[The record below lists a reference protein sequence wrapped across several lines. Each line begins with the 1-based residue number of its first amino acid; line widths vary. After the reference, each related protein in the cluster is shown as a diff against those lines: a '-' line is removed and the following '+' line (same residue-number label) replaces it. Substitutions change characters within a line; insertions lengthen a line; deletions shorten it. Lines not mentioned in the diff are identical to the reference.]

1 MAKEKVA
8 DQVSA
13 KDDLMSKLIAITTAN
28 TVKGRGASGKTT
40 YLDRF
45 VNILLDENGQ
55 PTPGKTRTQIIAIMS
70 YDIAVEQRQAEKL
83 ENPETPDFNLDSAE
97 DLAIFAE
104 LNEKCK
110 NQVAAAVSDSNNAT
124 ALSFNAL
131 YKDVWQVVKI
141 GNLVSLA
148 PKSGTAASNE
158 EATATEDTAET
169 QE

>member
-1 MAKEKVA
+1 MSTETKDQLMAK
-8 DQVSA
+8 
-13 KDDLMSKLIAITTAN
+13 LMAITTAN

-45 VNILLDENGQ
+45 VNILLDENGN
-55 PTPGKTRTQIIAIMS
+55 PTAGKTRTQIIAIMS
-70 YDIAVEQRQAEKL
+70 YDIAIEQRESEREA
-83 ENPETPDFNLDSAE
+83 NPELPEFSLESAE
-97 DLAIFAE
+97 DLAIFAD

-124 ALSFNAL
+124 ALSFNAQ

-148 PKSGTAASNE
+148 PKSADQPAADSQSSDKPAKAPKA
-158 EATATEDTAET
+158 EAANA
-169 QE
+169 

>member
-1 MAKEKVA
+1 MSKANTAE
-8 DQVSA
+8 VSA
-13 KDDLMSKLIAITTAN
+13 KDQLMAKLMAITTAN

-55 PTPGKTRTQIIAIMS
+55 PLPGKTRTQIIALMS
-70 YDIAVEQRQAEKL
+70 YEIAVEQRESEQEA
-83 ENPETPDFNLDSAE
+83 NPETPDFNLDSAE

-124 ALSFNAL
+124 ALSFNTQ
-131 YKDVWQVVKI
+131 YKDVWQVVKV

-148 PKSGTAASNE
+148 PKVAETAEAVAE
-158 EATATEDTAET
+158 EAAE
-169 QE
+169 QAAV

>member
-1 MAKEKVA
+1 MSTETKDQLMAK
-8 DQVSA
+8 
-13 KDDLMSKLIAITTAN
+13 LMAITTAN

-45 VNILLDENGQ
+45 VNILLDENGN
-55 PTPGKTRTQIIAIMS
+55 PTAGKTRTQIIAIMS
-70 YDIAVEQRQAEKL
+70 YDIALEQRESEREANQELAEFSL
-83 ENPETPDFNLDSAE
+83 ESAE
-97 DLAIFAE
+97 DLAIFAD

-124 ALSFNAL
+124 ALSFNAQ

-148 PKSGTAASNE
+148 PKSADAPATETAASDKPAKAPKA
-158 EATATEDTAET
+158 EAANA
-169 QE
+169 

>member
-1 MAKEKVA
+1 MSKSNGAE
-8 DQVSA
+8 VSA
-13 KDDLMSKLIAITTAN
+13 KEQLMAKLMAITTAN

-45 VNILLDENGQ
+45 VSILLDENGN

-70 YDIAVEQRQAEKL
+70 YDIALEQRAEDKL
-83 ENPETPDFNLDSAE
+83 TDPELEDFNLDNAE
-97 DLAIFAE
+97 DLEIFAA

-124 ALSFNAL
+124 ALSFNTQ
-131 YKDVWQVVKI
+131 YKDIWQVVKV

-148 PKSGTAASNE
+148 RKDAAAAPVEAATA
-158 EATATEDTAET
+158 EATA
-169 QE
+169 